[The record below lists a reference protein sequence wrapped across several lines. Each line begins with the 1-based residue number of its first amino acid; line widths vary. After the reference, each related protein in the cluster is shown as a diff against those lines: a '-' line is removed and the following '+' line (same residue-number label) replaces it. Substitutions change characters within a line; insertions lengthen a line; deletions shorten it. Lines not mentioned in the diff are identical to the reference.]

1 MSVVALRKLIDPKN
15 GNYQVLIE
23 LSRALNETFSI
34 EDEQG
39 NLLFGTNSPD
49 FTDKLPITYEEHT
62 IGWVFG
68 KDKLPPIAALLNF
81 LVRHET
87 EKRSLGSEVLGRYRE
102 LNMFY
107 SLSENLAS
115 SLRIETIANIALEEA
130 CRLKQITDGIIVL
143 PDEESN
149 EFRPVAV
156 HGSIFRSDID
166 QQSLNLF
173 TNQILDTGKTEIIGD
188 LADGINFNPD
198 FGNNLRV
205 IGVPLKS
212 KDRIFGAMIM
222 AGNRTEQFTAG
233 EIKLLN
239 SIAHQTAPFIEIGKL
254 SQTAVENARIERELQ
269 MAQQVQIDLLPKEV
283 PDIEGWSF
291 ASFWRPAREVAGDFY
306 KFIHTNDGMVDLVIA
321 DVADKGMPA
330 ALFMVLTSTALH
342 ANLDGSK
349 SLETGITKTNQLV
362 CMESTQ
368 GLFVTLFIARINP
381 ITGEIFYVN
390 AGHNPPL
397 LFSQK
402 KDHVS
407 RLNRTGFPL
416 GLFPY
421 AKYDQDATR
430 LNPNDFII
438 FYTDGVT
445 EAFDEDGNQ
454 FGTKGLRKVIY
465 AHSND
470 SAEEILEG
478 IITAVNK
485 HVGNTPLSDDMAIV
499 VVKRS

>member
-1 MSVVALRKLIDPKN
+1 MSVVALKKLIDPKN
-15 GNYQVLIE
+15 GNYKVLIE
-23 LSRALNETFSI
+23 LSHALNESFSI

-39 NLLFGTNSPD
+39 NLLFGTHSPL
-49 FTDKLPITYEEHT
+49 FTDKLPVTYEEHT

-68 KDKLPPIAALLNF
+68 KDKLSPIAALLNF
-81 LVRHET
+81 LVRQET
-87 EKRSLGSEVLGRYRE
+87 EKRSLGSEVLDRYRE

-107 SLSENLAS
+107 TLSENLAS
-115 SLRIETIANIALEEA
+115 SLRMDTIANIALEEA
-130 CRLKQITDGIIVL
+130 CRLNQITDGIIVL
-143 PDEESN
+143 INEEGN

-156 HGSIFRSDID
+156 HGSKFRSDRD

-173 TNQILDTGKTEIIGD
+173 TNQILDTGKTEIISD
-188 LADGINFNPD
+188 LAVGIPFNPT
-198 FGNNLRV
+198 FANNMRV
-205 IGVPLKS
+205 IGIPLKS

-222 AGNRTEQFTAG
+222 AGNRIEQFTAG

-239 SIAHQTAPFIEIGKL
+239 SIAHQTAPFVEIGKL

-269 MAQQVQIDLLPKEV
+269 MAQQVQIDLLPKSV

-291 ASFWRPAREVAGDFY
+291 AAFWRPAREVAGDFY
-306 KFIHTNDGMVDLVIA
+306 KFIPTHNGMLDLVIA

-330 ALFMVLTSTALH
+330 ALFMALTSTALQ
-342 ANLDGSK
+342 ANLGGSN

-362 CMESTQ
+362 CLESTQ

-402 KDHVS
+402 EDHVS
-407 RLNRTGFPL
+407 SLNRTGFPL
-416 GLFPY
+416 GLVPD
-421 AKYDQDATR
+421 AKYKQCATR
-430 LNPNDFII
+430 MEPNDCII

-454 FGTKGLRKVIY
+454 FETKGLLKVISD
-465 AHSND
+465 HTND
-470 SAEEILEG
+470 SAEEILEA

-485 HVGNTPLSDDMAIV
+485 HIGSMPLSDDMAIV